1 MDPQQILTQ
10 AEEALTAA
18 GFVVRDDGKDIP
30 PDAPFPGGICLFIQ
44 EGEARLYLH
53 GEQPL
58 DGSRADVAARALIEA
73 GLRAIAVGADPAQAV
88 SSSPDVLLTGTG
100 KLVEG
105 HEPLL

>member
-44 EGEARLYLH
+44 EGKRVYISTE
-53 GEQPL
+53 
-58 DGSRADVAARALIEA
+58 
-73 GLRAIAVGADPAQAV
+73 
-88 SSSPDVLLTGTG
+88 SSP
-100 KLVEG
+100 
-105 HEPLL
+105 